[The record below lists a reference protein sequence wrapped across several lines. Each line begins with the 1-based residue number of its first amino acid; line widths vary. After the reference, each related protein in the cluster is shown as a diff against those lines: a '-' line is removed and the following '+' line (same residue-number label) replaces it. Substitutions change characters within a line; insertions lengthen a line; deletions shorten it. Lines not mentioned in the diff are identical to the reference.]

1 MSAIVK
7 QNWREVSRL
16 DWIEIAALVAA
27 SVTLLLHGL
36 SMVGDARIDDAYITF
51 AYAKNLA
58 HGRGPIYGY
67 DLKVEGY
74 SNFLWMVLTGL
85 GEWVGVSALTTA
97 RALGHA
103 AFAFILAAT
112 YGGARKLAGRVPAI
126 MMTLVL
132 AASTDFHRLI
142 QTGLET
148 VLYSAFIA
156 GGAVHYVLEDKLR
169 RRWSGLWFAGAAL
182 TRIDGFVPLG
192 LILGLELL
200 RVLLAEKKADV
211 RALLFWAGVAVAPVA
226 VFWLWRYAYYG
237 LLFPLPYYAKASQ
250 GMLEFERGADYV
262 VNGLRETGLW
272 VAVIFAVFGASLRSR
287 PPTLVIFAFLALFS
301 GYVAY
306 VGGDWMPYNRMLVP
320 LWSPLLVLSALGVE
334 RVLNELKNRA
344 NVLKSAA
351 VAGPAVACGFMA
363 LHLNQ
368 ITLDTPLE
376 RGKVGHTNHLL
387 RHTQGLLD
395 ALPYVQAMVRKP
407 GDKLVTDYGGVYAYG
422 TDASVIEM
430 WGLANKDIALRGNT
444 DGIAAIYGKTCVP
457 CYAEFQPDYF
467 HSVTPLLR
475 GDQDFASPSALIA
488 QIFQGH
494 AIDRVIGLRRNYVM
508 GRVRNP
514 QTGQTLW
521 FMERKRDGVSFEPR
535 QVGQLVVDY
544 PTPQLRGRRR

>member
-1 MSAIVK
+1 
-7 QNWREVSRL
+7 
-16 DWIEIAALVAA
+16 
-27 SVTLLLHGL
+27 
-36 SMVGDARIDDAYITF
+36 
-51 AYAKNLA
+51 
-58 HGRGPIYGY
+58 
-67 DLKVEGY
+67 
-74 SNFLWMVLTGL
+74 
-85 GEWVGVSALTTA
+85 
-97 RALGHA
+97 
-103 AFAFILAAT
+103 
-112 YGGARKLAGRVPAI
+112 
-126 MMTLVL
+126 
-132 AASTDFHRLI
+132 
-142 QTGLET
+142 
-148 VLYSAFIA
+148 
-156 GGAVHYVLEDKLR
+156 
-169 RRWSGLWFAGAAL
+169 
-182 TRIDGFVPLG
+182 
-192 LILGLELL
+192 
-200 RVLLAEKKADV
+200 
-211 RALLFWAGVAVAPVA
+211 
-226 VFWLWRYAYYG
+226 
-237 LLFPLPYYAKASQ
+237 
-250 GMLEFERGADYV
+250 
-262 VNGLRETGLW
+262 
-272 VAVIFAVFGASLRSR
+272 
-287 PPTLVIFAFLALFS
+287 
-301 GYVAY
+301 
-306 VGGDWMPYNRMLVP
+306 
-320 LWSPLLVLSALGVE
+320 
-334 RVLNELKNRA
+334 
-344 NVLKSAA
+344 
-351 VAGPAVACGFMA
+351 MA